1 MVLKPQV
8 CWFSGDAEQVVEK
21 GRELLALYR
30 QARVLAAEK
39 VYNVEEVARKYAS
52 QKKNKQWVAALNS
65 FVFIFLLYVTTFV
78 ILNLSCVWFSTRGK
92 D

>member
-1 MVLKPQV
+1 MLKPLV

-52 QKKNKQWVAALNS
+52 QKKAKQWVAFLNS
-65 FVFIFLLYVTTFV
+65 FCFIFLLYVTAFIV
-78 ILNLSCVWFSTRGK
+78 LRL
-92 D
+92 